1 MYGRTAVRPYLIT
14 SYLIQTMSSDELFSR
29 QEALAGFP
37 AKRASTLL
45 FLIENRTAHLAAR
58 SRIDFSLTD
67 PANRDL
73 AYIEAFSLSHVPV
86 TDITIQDLE
95 RHAPQWQGLIPHN
108 PSLKAALAR
117 AISQKYHLITDRIPN
132 IETALG
138 LKLESVRATYSRQYQ
153 TPLADI
159 FTTKLSLSERLR
171 WIAARIAWRIEDL
184 PPFWLATL
192 ITVALGLP
200 QAFLALPI
208 AAAGMG
214 ALSSMALVIAIG
226 VVNVLTMTCMA
237 EAIARSADFR
247 YGKASIKELAANY
260 LGQAGSF
267 ILSAAVG
274 IRVFLIALACYVGLS
289 ATMANFTP
297 IPASIWA
304 ALLFGIGI
312 YLLSRQ
318 SVKFTVAIM
327 ILLAGI
333 NIALLFGL
341 SLLAFNHLQISNL
354 FYLNLPLV
362 PGNAFKPLLIQQ
374 VFGVS
379 LMLYFGHVYVGECAK
394 LVLPKDRSGSSLI
407 KGSIAGTIILTIL
420 FCIWI
425 LAVNGAIAPS
435 LLAIQTGTVLEPLA
449 QQIGSVVTVLGAI
462 LVIFLL
468 GMAWIRSSS
477 LLFNITQE
485 WIPHRRQPT
494 VMLPCRRGR
503 LILQSRSG
511 LTRLGITYLGLD
523 KNVTRFRLDLQ
534 TSDNLIRTNIAF
546 TDSWDVGQL
555 STYPANI
562 RNLNLKLN
570 LRSATSDRVYLTVH
584 SDLMLDYEGMLSNAD
599 INSIEFQS
607 RNTDDKNRQNKIL
620 NNLKLGLL
628 TQSRFLLAMVPLT
641 IVFLLTE
648 WLFFA
653 QAQSFTSVLA
663 FAGVLGNSL
672 VGGIF
677 PVLLL
682 ISSRRKGEL
691 VPKITIQKL
700 DRPWLLAGI
709 YSLFVAILLIHGL
722 FIWSGTIARFS
733 ALTVAVLALGA
744 TIATIYAGAFTPRTV
759 IELREDDS
767 QKTLLSITAGGKP
780 QAANIN
786 LGYSGSEQ
794 QYRDSSVEINSLAKL
809 RYAVC
814 QLPTKGKQELKIWAH
829 RHNVSGH
836 ESLPTLLEVYR
847 GNKKMQFD
855 LKLSGGKVLL
865 PAIAGNC
872 WLKFTF

>member
-1 MYGRTAVRPYLIT
+1 
-14 SYLIQTMSSDELFSR
+14 MSSDELFSR

-45 FLIENRTAHLAAR
+45 FLIENRTAHLVAR

-86 TDITIQDLE
+86 TDLTIQDLE
-95 RHAPQWQGLIPHN
+95 RHAPQWSNLIPHN
-108 PSLKAALAR
+108 PSLKAALAYTL
-117 AISQKYHLITDRIPN
+117 SQKYRLIADRIPN

-138 LKLESVRATYSRQYQ
+138 LKLESVRLAYNRQYQ
-153 TPLADI
+153 APSTSI
-159 FTTKLSLSERLR
+159 FTTKLSLLERLH
-171 WIAARIAWRIEDL
+171 WTAARIAWRIEDL

-214 ALSSMALVIAIG
+214 ALSSLALVIAIG
-226 VVNVLTMTCMA
+226 IVNVLTM
-237 EAIARSADFR
+237 
-247 YGKASIKELAANY
+247 
-260 LGQAGSF
+260 
-267 ILSAAVG
+267 
-274 IRVFLIALACYVGLS
+274 
-289 ATMANFTP
+289 
-297 IPASIWA
+297 
-304 ALLFGIGI
+304 
-312 YLLSRQ
+312 
-318 SVKFTVAIM
+318 
-327 ILLAGI
+327 
-333 NIALLFGL
+333 
-341 SLLAFNHLQISNL
+341 
-354 FYLNLPLV
+354 
-362 PGNAFKPLLIQQ
+362 GNAFKPLLIQQ

-394 LVLPKDRSGSSLI
+394 LVLPKDCSGSSLI
-407 KGSIAGTIILTIL
+407 KGSIAGTVILTIL

-449 QQIGSVVTVLGAI
+449 QQIGSVVTVLGSI

-494 VMLPCRRGR
+494 LVLPCRRGR
-503 LILQSRSG
+503 LILHSRRG

-523 KNVTRFRLDLQ
+523 KNIPQFRLDLQ
-534 TSDNLIRTNIAF
+534 TNDNLIRTNIAF
-546 TDSWDVGQL
+546 TDSWEIGQL
-555 STYPANI
+555 STSPANI

-570 LRSATSDRVYLTVH
+570 LRSATSDLVYLTVH

-607 RNTDDKNRQNKIL
+607 RNTDDKNNRQNNIP

-628 TQSRFLLAMVPLT
+628 AQRRFLLAIIPLT

-653 QAQSFTSVLA
+653 HAQSFTSVLA

-691 VPKITIQKL
+691 VPEKIVQKL

-709 YSLFVAILLIHGL
+709 YILFVAILLIHGL
-722 FIWSGTIARFS
+722 FIWSGAIARFS
-733 ALTVAVLALGA
+733 ALAVAVLALGA

-780 QAANIN
+780 QAANIS

-794 QYRDSSVEINSLAKL
+794 QYRDTSIEIASLAKL

-865 PAIAGNC
+865 PAMTSDC